1 MHLVVQ
7 HPTLTTPA
15 LNAFEQLLGRPA
27 DTTSTQVARW
37 EHCDADAT
45 VIAQTCAKHQ
55 VDAALIAPGLQLSAF
70 KLIVFDMDS
79 TLITAECID
88 EIADFAGQKEA
99 VAAVTEA
106 AMRGELDF
114 SGSLKQRLSLLV
126 GLDESV
132 LTKVYEQRVVV
143 SPGAPELIRA
153 AHDAGLRSLLVSGGF
168 TWFTQRVAKAL
179 DITFNRANSLEI
191 VDGKLTGNVTG
202 EIVDADTKR
211 REVIATC
218 ERIGCDPSQAIV
230 IGDGA
235 NDLAMMSIAGLSVAY
250 HAKPAVVA
258 KADQSL
264 RVSALD
270 AVLNWFDP
278 AH

>member
-1 MHLVVQ
+1 MRLVVQ
-7 HPTLTTPA
+7 HPALTAGTID
-15 LNAFEQLLGRPA
+15 AFEQLVGSSP
-27 DTTSTQVARW
+27 DTASTQLARW
-37 EHCDADAT
+37 EHCDVDAAS
-45 VIAQTCAKHQ
+45 IAKTGATHQ
-55 VDAALIAPGLQLSAF
+55 VDAALVRADLQLSDF

-99 VAAVTEA
+99 VAAITEA

-114 SGSLKQRLSLLV
+114 SGSLNRRLSLLAD
-126 GLDESV
+126 LDESV
-132 LTKVYEQRVVV
+132 LNKVYEQRVVV
-143 SPGAPELIRA
+143 SPGAPELLRA
-153 AHDAGLRSLLVSGGF
+153 AHNAGLQSLLVSGGF
-168 TWFTQRVAKAL
+168 TWFTQRVASAL
-179 DITFNRANSLEI
+179 NITFHRANKLEI
-191 VDGKLTGNVTG
+191 ADGKLTGKVVG
-202 EIVDADTKR
+202 EVVDGDAKR
-211 REVIATC
+211 REVMATC
-218 ERIGCDPSQAIV
+218 GRIGCDPSQAIV

-270 AVLNWFDP
+270 AVLNWFNR
-278 AH
+278 A